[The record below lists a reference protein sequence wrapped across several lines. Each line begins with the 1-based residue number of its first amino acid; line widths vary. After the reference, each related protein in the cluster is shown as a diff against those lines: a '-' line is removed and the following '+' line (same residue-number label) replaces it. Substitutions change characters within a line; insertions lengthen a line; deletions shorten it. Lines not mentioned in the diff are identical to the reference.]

1 MIASVRGPVLEVRL
15 EHAVIEVGG
24 VGLAVQVTPSTA
36 GQLRVGEE
44 ARLATTF
51 VVREESMTLYGFL
64 DTDERGVFETIQ
76 TVSGIGPR
84 TALAMLAVLSPD
96 ELRAAVA
103 REDLKALM
111 TVPGIGRKGAQRI
124 VLELADKLGPPQG
137 GAPTLPTAPPPGAAD
152 QRTQVVEAL
161 EGLGWPVRAAEEAV
175 EAVVA
180 ARVTAQGDDAAV
192 VSAADVSA
200 VLRAALRELGGRR
213 A

>member
-15 EHAVIEVGG
+15 EHVVVEVGG

-36 GQLRVGEE
+36 GHLRVGEE

-51 VVREESMTLYGFL
+51 VVREESLTLYGFL
-64 DTDERGVFETIQ
+64 DVDERGVFETIQ

-96 ELRAAVA
+96 ELRTAVA

-124 VLELADKLGPPQG
+124 VLELADRL
-137 GAPTLPTAPPPGAAD
+137 GAPHGGVASLPTARPAGVVD
-152 QRTQVVEAL
+152 QRAQVVEAL
-161 EGLGWPVRAAEEAV
+161 EGLGWTGRAADEAV

-180 ARVTAQGDDAAV
+180 ARVAERGEDAAV
-192 VSAADVSA
+192 VAAADVSD

>member
-15 EHAVIEVGG
+15 ENAVIEVGG

-36 GQLRVGEE
+36 GNLRVGEE

-51 VVREESMTLYGFL
+51 VVREESLTLYGFL
-64 DTDERGVFETIQ
+64 DRDERDVFETIQ

-84 TALAMLAVLSPD
+84 TALAMLAVLSPE
-96 ELRAAVA
+96 ELRSAVA
-103 REDLKALM
+103 REDLKSLM

-124 VLELADKLGPPQG
+124 VLELADRLGPPRG
-137 GAPTLPTAPPPGAAD
+137 TAAAVSNQPPAVAD
-152 QRTQVVEAL
+152 HRAQVVEAL
-161 EGLGWPVRAAEEAV
+161 EGLGWTGRAAEEAV
-175 EAVVA
+175 EKVVA
-180 ARVTAQGDDAAV
+180 QRAAAQEDAGSV
-192 VSAADVSA
+192 VGAADVSE